1 MFTLAS
7 GFYENYLV
15 PPEISLLII
24 GLDNS
29 GKTTLLERLKVTDF
43 KSELKVLSGKRIS
56 VQPIRSNDKSQQ
68 WKKGNDDTSND
79 HSNRNGNNNG
89 NGHTVNKVS
98 TTRSTTKSAT
108 VANGSNGSNS
118 SNSSNGTPNEK
129 EEMQQQ
135 SSTIQSTNQTKQ
147 TNHTK
152 TIRRR
157 FMCPAP
163 KAYRS
168 TSDDEDVIYEGN
180 DLLTSSSSSGI
191 NDVINNNDQKIII
204 NNGIVKINNRRNS
217 ASHIGN
223 GMGIPIG
230 HPPIHHENPNI
241 TTNTTNHSNNNGTCN
256 SSTKIPPKQNQ
267 KQYDLKPNSK
277 MFPLHLIRPTLGMN
291 LTKFDTSYA
300 KVNVMDL
307 GGSPKMRNLWER
319 YYNDIHGVVFVVD
332 VSQHAPVSKLMESR
346 AFYRCM
352 LDDELL
358 RNVPVLIFGN
368 KIDDRMDNDEYEYG
382 GDGSDVDKNNGKKH
396 HHHQQ
401 QQDINGTSST
411 ISVNGEIKNRNN
423 SNGRL
428 NYNNNNNNNNQSNE
442 YNGGDDDANGGCL
455 GDTSLLD
462 IAELFLSPPRGS
474 LSSSASSSTT
484 TTTTN
489 DDSSNHDRNLELLRV
504 AMFAG
509 SAKTGEGVRPA
520 FEWLIRMAA
529 YLVKAQRRASAS

>member
-7 GFYENYLV
+7 GFYENYLI

-56 VQPIRSNDKSQQ
+56 VQPIRNNDKSHQ
-68 WKKGNDDTSND
+68 WKKGTGTDDDND
-79 HSNRNGNNNG
+79 HYNNRNGNNG
-89 NGHTVNKVS
+89 NGHTVNKVN
-98 TTRSTTKSAT
+98 TTTTKSDTAT
-108 VANGSNGSNS
+108 NGSTS
-118 SNSSNGTPNEK
+118 SNNGTNATSNKK
-129 EEMQQQ
+129 EEIQQQ
-135 SSTIQSTNQTKQ
+135 SSPTTQPTNSTNQ
-147 TNHTK
+147 TK

-168 TSDDEDVIYEGN
+168 TSDDEDVIYQGN
-180 DLLTSSSSSGI
+180 DLLSSSTSSGH
-191 NDVINNNDQKIII
+191 VINNNNN

-223 GMGIPIG
+223 GMGIAIAIG
-230 HPPIHHENPNI
+230 HPPIHHHENSNI
-241 TTNTTNHSNNNGTCN
+241 TTTTATTNHSNNNGTRN
-256 SSTKIPPKQNQ
+256 NSTKIHQKQ
-267 KQYDLKPNSK
+267 KQYDIKPNSK

-319 YYNDIHGVVFVVD
+319 YYNDVHGVVFVVD

-368 KIDDRMDNDEYEYG
+368 KIDDRMDNDEYS
-382 GDGSDVDKNNGKKH
+382 GDSNDVDKNHGKKQLQ
-396 HHHQQ
+396 QQ
-401 QQDINGTSST
+401 QQDINGTSSI
-411 ISVNGEIKNRNN
+411 ISVNGEVKND
-423 SNGRL
+423 
-428 NYNNNNNNNNQSNE
+428 NNQSNE

-484 TTTTN
+484 TTATTN

-504 AMFAG
+504 AMFVG

-529 YLVKAQRRASAS
+529 YLVKAQRRASPS